1 MMAGIPVKNRRSHNE
16 GKVLFLY
23 ENSWQLRRQS
33 ARRCWPHW
41 LIALILLL
49 LAVSTASSQGDNTKS
64 LEPQDII
71 QFLNKN
77 IAWYQHLTIRRQTN
91 LTPEDIL
98 FAGDDRPIADQ
109 VVRLSFDFARASS
122 QLLENTSTTST
133 SAAPTDSRYQ
143 ALLKSAAKL
152 DDKIKQ
158 TRSDADSLRQKLDTA
173 PARQRKGIEFSISEA
188 QSELALLQARRDA
201 VRSLLQFMGGAAEPG
216 GVAAQIDALEHSI
229 PAAFGGDSGQ
239 SQGSSNTNVSAALAA
254 ASSRPLEPT
263 GLWGTIR
270 ELFRISGKL
279 RAIDDS
285 IKQTTQLSDSV
296 KQLQQPLRDRLKA
309 MVRQSDAI
317 VQQPDTQDPA
327 VLAQQKS
334 TLDNLTSQ
342 FKVLSSALL
351 PLSKESILLDAYKR
365 NLDNWRATVKSGY
378 TSNAKNL
385 LVQLL
390 GLGVVLGIVL
400 GIFELWRRAIY
411 RYIIDARRRYQF
423 LLLRRIALW
432 FAIALI
438 IAFGFASELGSVATF
453 AGLLTAG
460 VAVALQNV
468 IVAVVGYFLLI
479 GKFGV
484 RVGDRVQISGVSG
497 EVVEIG
503 MIRLHVME
511 LSGSGADAQPTGRV
525 VAFSNSIVFQPTA
538 GLFKQVPGA
547 SFMWHEISITLAPD
561 SDYQEVEKRM
571 LAAVDAAF
579 KDYQKDFENLRQQ
592 VERNLSSISVGSLTP
607 KVRFKL
613 SQSGLEVVVRFP
625 VETQKAG
632 DVDDR
637 VTRHLLMAIEQ
648 EPKLKVVGADVPTIR
663 LKTEPRPTEPHP
675 A

>member
-1 MMAGIPVKNRRSHNE
+1 LFSHSTRQPLRARHAARSTRPCPLAALA
-16 GKVLFLY
+16 LFL
-23 ENSWQLRRQS
+23 
-33 ARRCWPHW
+33 A
-41 LIALILLL
+41 
-49 LAVSTASSQGDNTKS
+49 AVTTAFSQGDASKP

-77 IAWYQHLTIRRQTN
+77 IAWYQHLAIKRQTN

-109 VVRLSFDFARASS
+109 VVRLSFEFARASS
-122 QLLENTSTTST
+122 QLLENGPSVP
-133 SAAPTDSRYQ
+133 SAPSAPTDSRYQ
-143 ALLKSAAKL
+143 ALSNAAKKL
-152 DDKIKQ
+152 DDQIKQ
-158 TRSDADSLRQKLDTA
+158 TRSDVDALRQKLESV
-173 PARQRKGIEFSISEA
+173 PPRQRKDLDSRISET

-201 VRSLLQFMGGAAEPG
+201 IRSLLQFIGGAAEPG
-216 GVAAQIDALEHSI
+216 GTPAQIDALERSV
-229 PAAFGGDSGQ
+229 PAAFGSDSAQ
-239 SQGSSNTNVSAALAA
+239 NTNNSNSGVSAALAA
-254 ASSRPLEPT
+254 ASSRPLEPS
-263 GLWGTIR
+263 GIWGTLR

-285 IKQTTQLSDSV
+285 IKQTNQLSESV
-296 KQLQQPLRDRLKA
+296 KQLQGPLRDRLKA
-309 MVRQSDAI
+309 MVQQSDAI
-317 VQQPDTQDPA
+317 VKQPDSQDPA

-342 FKVLSSALL
+342 FKVLATALL
-351 PLSKESILLDAYKR
+351 PLSKESILLDAYNR
-365 NLDNWRATVKSGY
+365 NLDNWRVAVKSGY
-378 TSNAKNL
+378 TANAKNL
-385 LVQLL
+385 AAQLL

-400 GIFELWRRAIY
+400 GVFELWRRAIY
-411 RYIIDARRRYQF
+411 RYILDVRRRYQF

-432 FAIALI
+432 FAIAII

-484 RVGDRVQISGVSG
+484 RVGDRVQVSGVSG

-511 LSGSGADAQPTGRV
+511 LSGAGADAQPTGRV

-561 SDYQEVEKRM
+561 SNYQEVERRM
-571 LAAVDAAF
+571 LGAVDAAF
-579 KDYQKDFENLRQQ
+579 KDYQKDFEALRRQ
-592 VERNLSSISVGSLTP
+592 VEKTLSSISVASLVP

-613 SQSGLEVVVRFP
+613 TQTGLEVVVRFP
-625 VETQKAG
+625 VETQKAAE
-632 DVDDR
+632 VDDR
-637 VTRHLLMAIEQ
+637 VTRHLLQAIEQ

-663 LKTEPRPTEPHP
+663 LKTDTHAAEASP